1 MRQRRMR
8 TAAQFSLAQFGSDR
22 IGLVRISSTQFGLY
36 KAVAETENLRGFLFD
51 ILKIKVFDMLSKL
64 QLPETY

>member
-36 KAVAETENLRGFLFD
+36 KAVAETE
-51 ILKIKVFDMLSKL
+51 KL
-64 QLPETY
+64 MGVLI